1 MSKKSLTERLEAV
14 KPWLEKNDWAAMT
27 YMLIPSVLKEA
38 EALRIDLVSAAGNE
52 TPAARRRM
60 LRALRKIM
68 AERAERVRQKQSQVR
83 R

>member
-1 MSKKSLTERLEAV
+1 MSKKSLTERFETV

-38 EALRIDLVSAAGNE
+38 EALRIDLVSASGNE
-52 TPAARRRM
+52 TPAERRRM

-68 AERAERVRQKQSQVR
+68 SDRAERVRQKQAQIKR
-83 R
+83 

>member
-1 MSKKSLTERLEAV
+1 MSKKTLTARFETV
-14 KPWLEKNDWAAMT
+14 VPWLKKNDWAAMT

-52 TPAARRRM
+52 TPAERRRM

-68 AERAERVRQKQSQVR
+68 AERAERVRQKKR
-83 R
+83 KLGG